1 MQAKTG
7 QIFMQ
12 IPLPLV
18 KLTRVPI
25 RYGRRVKHTPLRR
38 YAGLITL
45 LAALGLWQFLVTI
58 KALPGYQLP
67 APIAV
72 WNEFIS
78 WVQDGKLWP
87 HIWTTTIEV
96 LSGLS
101 AGVLFA
107 LIFGY
112 LIAHSPMLEDFLS
125 PIIVA
130 LQSTPVVAYAPL
142 LVLWFPGVTSKTITS
157 ALIVFFPMLMSTV
170 VGIRNVPPTL
180 IDLMRVSQATRW
192 QTFIKLEVPAAL
204 PVLLSGLKTGATL
217 SVIGAVVGEL
227 ISGSAGLGHLV
238 RLGLSQYD
246 IPLVFVAVIL
256 LATLAFALYRVV
268 AAVERHLL
276 RWQQFD

>member
-1 MQAKTG
+1 
-7 QIFMQ
+7 MQ

-25 RYGRRVKHTPLRR
+25 HYGRRVKHTPLRR

-87 HIWTTTIEV
+87 HIWTTLIEV

-107 LIFGY
+107 LILGY
-112 LIAHSPMLEDFLS
+112 LIAHSPTLEDFLS

-170 VGIRNVPPTL
+170 VGIRNVSPNL

-256 LATLAFALYRVV
+256 LAMLAFALYRVV
-268 AAVERHLL
+268 AAIERRLL